1 MADNRPDPT
10 QIMEL
15 ATGYWAS
22 AALLAANDLNIFGA
36 LSEGPRPAKEVAEAC
51 GAPIRAVSMLLDAC
65 AGLGLLV
72 KSSDEAAARYA
83 NAPAVAAFLVPGR
96 PGYLGDALR
105 WSADQFALWG
115 NLADSVRRNAPATEP
130 EKHLGEDPEQ
140 TRTFVLGMHNRA
152 MGVARGVVP
161 FLDLSGADTL
171 LDVGGGPGTYAA
183 LLARKYP
190 GLQVTVLD
198 LPEVTAIARELIAEA
213 GMSERVQTLPG
224 NAVTGDYGTG
234 AYDAVLFSGV
244 LHQMAPDT
252 VRRMLQK
259 ARRALKPGGRV
270 IISDIMLEPG
280 KTEPPFATLF
290 SLQMLLSSHEGAVFS
305 ADECASWLAE
315 AGFAQAT
322 ARRLPPPLPYFVVA
336 GKLEDAEDKV

>member
-22 AALLAANDLNIFGA
+22 AALLAANELNVFGA
-36 LSEGPRPAKEVAEAC
+36 LGEGSRTAEEVAEAC
-51 GAPIRAVSMLLDAC
+51 GASVRAASMLLDAC
-65 AGLGLLV
+65 VGLGLLV
-72 KSSDEAAARYA
+72 KSTDDAEAQYA
-83 NAPAVAAFLVPGR
+83 NASASAAFLVPGR
-96 PGYLGDALR
+96 PGYLGNALR

-115 NLADSVRRNAPATEP
+115 NLAESVRRNTPATDP

-140 TRTFVLGMHNRA
+140 TRNFVLGMHNRA
-152 MGVARGVVP
+152 LGVARGVVP
-161 FLDLSGADTL
+161 FLDLSGTETL
-171 LDVGGGPGTYAA
+171 LDVGGGPGTYAT
-183 LLARKYP
+183 LLAQKYP

-198 LPEVTAIARELIAEA
+198 LPEVAAIARELIAEA

-224 NAVTGDYGTG
+224 NAVTGDYGIN

-252 VRRMLQK
+252 IRQMLHK

-280 KTEPPFATLF
+280 KNGPPFATLF
-290 SLQMLLSSHEGAVFS
+290 SLQMLLSSNEGAVFS
-305 ADECASWLAE
+305 AEECASWLAE

-322 ARRLPPPLPYFVVA
+322 ARRLPPPLPYYVVT
-336 GKLEDAEDKV
+336 GRVEDAGER